1 MTNSTPLLPIF
12 VKLEARP
19 CLVVGAGVIGLQKV
33 NSLLECGAQVTV
45 VAPEAS
51 GEIRA
56 FAAAGRLNWRNKQ
69 YQRSDLEGISLAIA
83 ATNDADVNHAV
94 YRDATERGVLANA
107 VDDPPFCD
115 FYFSSV
121 VRRGPL
127 QIAISTAGESPALA
141 QQIRKEVQ
149 AALPEDV
156 GSWLSRLGKL
166 RREVIQQHPAGEWRN
181 GLLKKLAR
189 RDLCDAE
196 SCPSRQMARAPRV
209 QSESWWL
216 T

>member
-1 MTNSTPLLPIF
+1 MTNPAPLLPIF
-12 VKLEARP
+12 VKLESRP

-45 VAPEAS
+45 VAPDANS
-51 GEIRA
+51 EIAA
-56 FAAAGRLNWRNKQ
+56 FAAAGRLKWRKQ
-69 YQRSDLEGISLAIA
+69 AYRPEDLEGISLAIA
-83 ATNDADVNHAV
+83 ATNDPDVNHAV

-127 QIAISTAGESPALA
+127 QIAISTTGESPALA
-141 QQIRKEVQ
+141 QQIRREVQ

-166 RREVIQQHPAGEWRN
+166 RREVIKDHPAGEWRN
-181 GLLKKLAR
+181 NLLKKLAR
-189 RDLCDAE
+189 RDLCDSE
-196 SCPSRQMARAPRV
+196 SCPSRQMARPPKV
-209 QSESWWL
+209 QTESWWL